1 MFYITVHF
9 FHFLKNPFLDFEI
22 LELSVQLDLKCFYS
36 PIENKCDSFWF
47 FTCHKWN
54 VEKLTFNLGQL
65 ECKLA
70 GWGVTDLEDPK
81 SSQHLM
87 EVKLP
92 WLQRNRFCHVSH
104 FCDNFVTMTSQKTV
118 FRDECNRL
126 FDRDPSTSWI
136 QITNDN
142 LCFGQAAGGIDAC
155 QVKKCFAC
163 QVITSNKHS
172 SHWYRLNDSCHMR
185 HRCWWHRCRWRIV
198 LTPF

>member
-1 MFYITVHF
+1 MRLVLIFY
-9 FHFLKNPFLDFEI
+9 
-22 LELSVQLDLKCFYS
+22 LSQM
-36 PIENKCDSFWF
+36 W
-47 FTCHKWN
+47 HRN
-54 VEKLTFNLGQL
+54 VEKLIFNLGQL

-163 QVITSNKHS
+163 QVITSN
-172 SHWYRLNDSCHMR
+172 NDCYIDMTSMTHVTCV
-185 HRCWWHRCRWRIV
+185 IDV
-198 LTPF
+198 GDIDVGDG